1 LSLFVVVCAALVVI
15 ALVFALPPFLRPP
28 RPAPGTDR
36 REANL
41 DLYREQSADLDR
53 DLAAGNVS
61 REQYERDRQEL
72 SRRMLEDVRPDAE
85 PGATTGTGTMAR
97 LAPGIAIAA
106 VFPIAAVLIYAQI
119 GAPGALDP
127 AVRSAAP
134 AHAGREF
141 TPEQVEEL
149 VAKLAQRM
157 EQEPDKLEGWVLL
170 GRTYSAM
177 GRFPEAAKAL
187 QRSLQ
192 LQPDEPDL
200 LADYADVLAMTN
212 GQTLEGEP
220 TRLLER
226 ALALDP
232 EHQKSLALAGT
243 AAYARADY
251 ARAVA
256 YWERLLKTLPADSED
271 LRSIQA
277 SIDEARTQA
286 GNKAP
291 KVAQSP
297 PATGAAKPP
306 AASGTSPPATSPGTI
321 AGKVSL
327 SRALTAKAA
336 PDDTLFVYVRAPDG
350 PPMPIAIQRLQVKDM
365 PAQFKLDDSMAMAPD
380 RRLSN
385 FPQVVVIARVSKSGK
400 AAPQSGDLEGSI
412 GPVKVGG
419 PALEVL
425 IDKVRP

>member
-1 LSLFVVVCAALVVI
+1 LSLFVVVCAALVLI

-226 ALALDP
+226 ALARDP

-251 ARAVA
+251 ARAVK

-291 KVAQSP
+291 NVAQSRAP
-297 PATGAAKPP
+297 TGPAKQLESSGAPVATG
-306 AASGTSPPATSPGTI
+306 SGAI
-321 AGKVSL
+321 AGEVSL
-327 SRALTAKAA
+327 ARELAGKAA
-336 PDDTLFVYVRAPDG
+336 PEDTLFVYARASEG
-350 PPMPIAIQRLQVKDM
+350 PSMPLAVQRLKVKDL
-365 PAQFKLDDSMAMAPD
+365 PAKFNLDDSMSMAPEM
-380 RRLSN
+380 RLSK
-385 FPQVVVIARVSKSGK
+385 FPQVMVLARVSKSGK
-400 AAPQSGDLEGSI
+400 AVPQSGDLQGSA
-412 GPVKVGG
+412 GPVKLGVSQ
-419 PALEVL
+419 LKVVIDQVL
-425 IDKVRP
+425 P